1 MQVVKSPL
9 MVVTKNGCGSL
20 TAPQRGKDKRPWVE
34 ANTWCNQEASLANNS
49 NPSLIPTAWTT
60 IILGKKIII
69 TISNLNRKW
78 RPRRP
83 PWAAAGSNFK
93 RGPTALTSNP
103 PPTINNSSY
112 SNNSNIKSWT
122 KTVVAST
129 TIICRTRTFTCHASW
144 KTMMTMNN
152 LVREFILKHQLH
164 HHSHSSLRRRRPP
177 MSWSGHR
184 QPLPT
189 PPLWPRRSN
198 SVPPELWGHPPDLHN
213 HLRHHRQSRPCR
225 LRGVWGRDR
234 PKETVCPHLRHP
246 HQRQSQTT
254 IWCSSSCRMDTIP
267 LQSQTGGLITPRLA
281 WGSPGETLTCSR
293 HPHLTRTILCWRLE
307 FLWNTCR
314 PHHPHFQRQSRQRRR
329 PRRPRQ
335 PHPRRRHPHR
345 LHLRLLIK
353 WMDWES
359 PTEMWQRT

>member
-1 MQVVKSPL
+1 MQVVKSPR
-9 MVVTKNGCGSL
+9 MVVTKNGCDSL

-34 ANTWCNQEASLANNS
+34 ANTWCNQEASQANNS

-78 RPRRP
+78 RPRP

-93 RGPTALTSNP
+93 RGPTASTSNP
-103 PPTINNSSY
+103 PPTINNSNY
-112 SNNSNIKSWT
+112 SNNSSIKSWT
-122 KTVVAST
+122 KTAAASIT
-129 TIICRTRTFTCHASW
+129 TICRMRTFTCHASW

-152 LVREFILKHQLH
+152 LVREFILKHQH
-164 HHSHSSLRRRRPP
+164 HHSHSSLRRRPP

-189 PPLWPRRSN
+189 PLLWPRRSN

-213 HLRHHRQSRPCR
+213 HLRHPRQSRPCR

-234 PKETVCPHLRHP
+234 PKETVCPHPRHP

-335 PHPRRRHPHR
+335 PRPRRRHPHR